1 MFTMKMGGAQVLTI
15 DMLNEM
21 CQFHDV
27 SLIIVN
33 GDYDQ
38 NLIQQLSKK
47 ILFYCLNRKESS
59 WNPLPIFRLNLLFN
73 RIQPDIIHCH
83 ERKMSR
89 LIKYSSARTVYTIH
103 DVAIPTETFH
113 LYNALVAISKS
124 VAADVRNRSNLPVD
138 VVSNGI
144 PMHNFVKRN
153 SYSISPESIIRLVQ
167 VSRLVHNKKGQ
178 DILIKALAKLV
189 YENFDTNIC
198 LDFIGDGA
206 SKPYLLS
213 LAKSLKVEA
222 FINFCG
228 EQDRNQIAEKL
239 STYHILVQ
247 PSRFEGFGL
256 TVVEGFAA
264 GLPVIASDIEGP
276 AEIMKDL
283 PAGFLF
289 VPESI
294 DACVDTLRRVIAAYR
309 LNQIETLMDE
319 TYTMVENQFSIQSTV
334 SGYLNVYQRLMVTRR
349 LRLLSRFLSPKLRL
363 TP

>member
-1 MFTMKMGGAQVLTI
+1 MRMGGAQVLTI
-15 DMLNEM
+15 DLLNEM

-27 SLIIVN
+27 SLVVIN

-38 NLIQQLSKK
+38 KLVDHLSKK
-47 ILFYCLNRKESS
+47 VSFYCLNRNEGSR
-59 WNPLPIFRLNLLFN
+59 NPLPILHLNLLLS
-73 RIQPDIIHCH
+73 RLQPDIIHCH
-83 ERKMSR
+83 ERKMIR
-89 LIKYSSARTVYTIH
+89 LIKYTRARTIYTIH
-103 DVAIPTETFH
+103 DVTIPTDTFY
-113 LYNALVAISKS
+113 LYDALVAISNS

-144 PMHNFVKRN
+144 PMRNFAKRN
-153 SYSISPESIIRLVQ
+153 SYSTSPESIIRLVQ
-167 VSRLVHNKKGQ
+167 VSRLVHEKKGQ
-178 DILIKALAKLV
+178 DILIQALAKLV
-189 YENFDTNIC
+189 HENLETNVS

-206 SKPYLLS
+206 SKSYLLS

-228 EQDRNQIAEKL
+228 EQERNQVVKHLA
-239 STYHILVQ
+239 SYHILVQ

-276 AEIMKDL
+276 AEIMKHL

-289 VPESI
+289 IPESV
-294 DACVDTLRRVIAAYR
+294 DACVDALRHVIAAYR
-309 LNQIETLMDE
+309 LNQIEILMDE
-319 TYTMVENQFSIQSTV
+319 TYKIVENQFSIQSTA
-334 SGYLNVYQRLMVTRR
+334 SNYLNVYQRLMVTRR
-349 LRLLSRFLSPKLRL
+349 VRSLPSILSSKLRL